1 VSELKEKPL
10 LLTKNLS
17 EQVYELLRRDIL
29 KGVFMPEEKLQI
41 EAVSEK
47 YDIGAVPLR
56 EALNRL
62 SAEGLVERIKQRG
75 FFVAPLA
82 VDDLEQLVST
92 RIWAETKALSDSIHH
107 SDDGWEDELVLSFH
121 RLARVSRNMTSAPD
135 DEHADEWD
143 FRHKEFH
150 MQLIS
155 KCGSRWL
162 LDFCSKMMDQAV
174 RYRHVSMNI
183 SSTLAR
189 REGAADEHKN
199 ILDAVLD
206 QDVDGACELLK
217 HHYIKTL
224 KALKPDHET

>member
-92 RIWAETKALSDSIHH
+92 RIWAETKALS
-107 SDDGWEDELVLSFH
+107 EL
-121 RLARVSRNMTSAPD
+121 
-135 DEHADEWD
+135 
-143 FRHKEFH
+143 
-150 MQLIS
+150 
-155 KCGSRWL
+155 
-162 LDFCSKMMDQAV
+162 
-174 RYRHVSMNI
+174 
-183 SSTLAR
+183 
-189 REGAADEHKN
+189 
-199 ILDAVLD
+199 
-206 QDVDGACELLK
+206 
-217 HHYIKTL
+217 
-224 KALKPDHET
+224 